1 VHNGDGPRANQGNH
15 ANIIILVTDHCQTD
29 QACESDRPS
38 TTINER
44 SSMLSALL
52 NAAKFAL
59 PAAGPATIIVPTVL
73 YVIACRKFEFD
84 LSFSTR

>member
-1 VHNGDGPRANQGNH
+1 MHSRDEPRANQIDQ
-15 ANIIILVTDHCQTD
+15 ANIIILVTDQCEAD
-29 QACESDRPS
+29 QAYTPDRAS

-44 SSMLSALL
+44 SYMLSILL

-59 PAAGPATIIVPTVL
+59 PAAGPAAIIVPTVL

-84 LSFSTR
+84 LSLSTY